1 MERPECGHD
10 IEGLAESHLGY
21 AHAIAAEMLKTL
33 PQSVDRADVESAA
46 EFGLMQAANSYDP
59 SRGISFATFAYYRV
73 RGAIY
78 DDLRKS
84 CRVNRFEEGANTYMI
99 DYSSAPPLTADPD
112 TEYRE
117 VKRITSHI
125 LTSYL
130 LSLDSAPQEPASHSM
145 ESPLQQLLRKE
156 RHNQLREALTRL
168 PDKNRKV
175 IEGYYFAGL
184 SFSQIGRDLGLS
196 ESSAWRIHAKSLEM
210 IRSALEEK
218 TAKHDKSGF
227 ARPELT
233 GAETQLQVFDLRLDN
248 KD

>member
-1 MERPECGHD
+1 
-10 IEGLAESHLGY
+10 
-21 AHAIAAEMLKTL
+21 
-33 PQSVDRADVESAA
+33 
-46 EFGLMQAANSYDP
+46 MQAANSYDP